1 MEERVPLLVKD
12 CKLNHTQQQQQQQ
25 QQQQPI
31 EVLSCL
37 SVVITVKNGGKLLVN
52 AILYTHVHVHVFH
65 TSVYIWNEVIVVY
78 MCGVCRHP
86 AQAERLS
93 R

>member
-1 MEERVPLLVKD
+1 M
-12 CKLNHTQQQQQQQ
+12 
-25 QQQQPI
+25 
-31 EVLSCL
+31 
-37 SVVITVKNGGKLLVN
+37 ITVKNGGKLLVN

-65 TSVYIWNEVIVVY
+65 TNVYIWNEVIVVY

-93 R
+93 RGGDSYVRIPEGRVCHQSHK